1 MHTLDSFVV
10 QNLWEEAS
18 YDFVV
23 PAVWIT
29 SEPELR
35 NGLQSTS
42 VMYLNS

>member
-23 PAVWIT
+23 P
-29 SEPELR
+29 
-35 NGLQSTS
+35 LQSGS
-42 VMYLNS
+42 QVNQNCRMAYKAHLLCI